1 MQQLIRLSQNGLLL
15 HADEL
20 RRARGDGFGPFG
32 LAAHDKHRLTER
44 RGLLLQSAG
53 VGQDEEAAG
62 HQVVHLLDIDRVDEV
77 DARMAAQD
85 RERTFT
91 HDRAEMHRI
100 DDLDIR
106 VFLDQ
111 AQDGVHDVLHR
122 ARRSSR
128 AGGT

>member
-1 MQQLIRLSQNGLLL
+1 MRCAGMAVAVGVDGLRHFGVGGFAVQQLIRLSQNGLLL

-44 RGLLLQSAG
+44 RGLLLQAAG

-62 HQVVHLLDIDRVDEV
+62 HQVVHLLDVDRVDEV

-85 RERTFT
+85 RERTFA
-91 HDRAEMHRI
+91 H
-100 DDLDIR
+100 
-106 VFLDQ
+106 VP
-111 AQDGVHDVLHR
+111 G
-122 ARRSSR
+122 
-128 AGGT
+128 